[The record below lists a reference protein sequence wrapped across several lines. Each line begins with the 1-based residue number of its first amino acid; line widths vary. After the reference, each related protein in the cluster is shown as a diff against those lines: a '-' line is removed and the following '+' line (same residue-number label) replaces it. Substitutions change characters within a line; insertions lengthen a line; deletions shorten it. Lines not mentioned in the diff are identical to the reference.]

1 MRQETDFSFP
11 TVLIRFFSWYLPMVI
26 YGTAILSGCLLG
38 GYFLGKWLGNLVGIE
53 SDLGSVGIAMLL
65 LIGTCGLLQK
75 YGRLKPPTE
84 SGILFWSS
92 IYIPV
97 VVAMSACQDAYKA
110 ISSGWVAIIAGFA
123 TVALS
128 FVIVGI
134 MSRLPYSEHAADEK

>member
-1 MRQETDFSFP
+1 
-11 TVLIRFFSWYLPMVI
+11 MVI

-38 GYFLGKWLGNLVGIE
+38 GYFLGRWLGNLLGIQ

-110 ISSGWVAIIAGFA
+110 ISSGWIAAMAGIA

-128 FVIVGI
+128 FLIVGI
-134 MSRLPYSEHAADEK
+134 MSRLSYSEDVAENK

>member
-1 MRQETDFSFP
+1 
-11 TVLIRFFSWYLPMVI
+11 MVI

-38 GYFLGKWLGNLVGIE
+38 GYFLGRWLGNLLGIQ

-110 ISSGWVAIIAGFA
+110 ISSGWIAAMAGIA

-128 FVIVGI
+128 FLIVGI
-134 MSRLPYSEHAADEK
+134 MSRLPYSEDVAENK

>member
-1 MRQETDFSFP
+1 
-11 TVLIRFFSWYLPMVI
+11 MVI

-38 GYFLGKWLGNLVGIE
+38 GYFLGRWLGNLLGIQ

-75 YGRLKPPTE
+75 YGRLKPPAE

-110 ISSGWVAIIAGFA
+110 ISSGWIAAMAGIA

-128 FVIVGI
+128 FLIVGI
-134 MSRLPYSEHAADEK
+134 MSRLPYSEDVAENK